1 MLYRPPS
8 FRKSAFALTT
18 VAALASASIFASNSA
33 FATEPSNL
41 PPACA
46 AMKDTNERAGCL
58 IDAINKDTKA
68 REANIARL
76 KSAGS
81 AADKEL
87 KSVAQSEICFAFLT
101 KGRDGGKFTRE
112 AVLQAAG
119 GKLTPDNSCTV
130 ARKFGFDQRASVD
143 APRVQ

>member
-1 MLYRPPS
+1 MLYRPSS

-18 VAALASASIFASNSA
+18 VAALAGASVFASNSA

-58 IDAINKDTKA
+58 FDAINKDTAVMK
-68 REANIARL
+68 ANIKRL
-76 KSAGS
+76 KAAGD

-87 KSVAQSEICFAFLT
+87 KSVTQSEGCFDFLK
-101 KGRDGGKFTRE
+101 KGRDDKKFTRE
-112 AVLQAAG
+112 AVLEAAG
-119 GKLTPDNSCTV
+119 GKLTVENSCTV
-130 ARKFGFDQRASVD
+130 ARKFGFGQRASVD
-143 APRVQ
+143 SPRMQ